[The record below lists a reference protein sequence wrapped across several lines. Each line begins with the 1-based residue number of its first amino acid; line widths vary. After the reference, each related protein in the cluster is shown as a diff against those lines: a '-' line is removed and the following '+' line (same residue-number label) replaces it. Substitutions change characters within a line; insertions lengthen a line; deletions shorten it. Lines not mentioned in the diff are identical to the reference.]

1 MRAKR
6 DIVRNTIH
14 FVGRISLISPRSRLI
29 RCRRLIDCLKF
40 FAFAPSYSKRR
51 PTSSRRE
58 AQKWITRLL
67 LITDPLM
74 AVMGSLTYIMQDRA
88 SNDGDS
94 PIKNEIISL
103 CGTENLSREIK
114 FGY

>member
-67 LITDPLM
+67 LITRSINGRYGLVNVHY
-74 AVMGSLTYIMQDRA
+74 ARQS
-88 SNDGDS
+88 
-94 PIKNEIISL
+94 E
-103 CGTENLSREIK
+103 
-114 FGY
+114 